1 MKTCAKGGFKIFIS
15 LFISTDSEKADL
27 RFSYFCMPMKTID
40 RTLAPPLREIEKIT
54 LPKVDHL
61 LLTNGIPVWSINA
74 GTQEVSKIEFLFK
87 AGRWQEPSRGVAGT
101 TSKMLLDGT
110 KSKSSQQ
117 ISEAIEFFGAS
128 INTDA
133 AVDYSTISLFALN
146 KHLPLLIPLLHEV
159 ITGACFP
166 EKELTTYVQ
175 NSKQR
180 LMVNLQKVDFLAHKE
195 FNERLYGNNHPNGYT
210 TSAEDFDALSSD
222 LLRDFHQSNYRQH
235 DFKIILSGKISEQ
248 TLKMVDEFFGKE
260 IPLQTNGTSQSHSL
274 KTDLQ
279 QNVFV
284 EKKDSVQSSIRIGK
298 FIINKLHH
306 DFPKL
311 RVLNTILGGYFGSR
325 LMQNL
330 REDKGYCYG
339 IHSGIASY
347 LHDANFFM
355 STEVGK
361 DVTDGAV
368 KEIYNEVSRLRR
380 EPVGEEELQLVKNY
394 LLGGMLSDA
403 DGPFNVSEVIRGLIV
418 YGLDESH
425 FHATIAQIRTVTS
438 EELIALAEKYLEPA
452 SMIEV
457 VVGSK

>member
-1 MKTCAKGGFKIFIS
+1 
-15 LFISTDSEKADL
+15 
-27 RFSYFCMPMKTID
+27 MKTIN
-40 RTLAPPLREIEKIT
+40 RTVAPPLREIEKIT
-54 LPKVDHL
+54 LSKVDHL

-74 GTQEVSKIEFLFK
+74 GTQEVTKIELLFE
-87 AGRWQEPSRGVAGT
+87 AGRWQEPQRGVAGT

-110 KSKSSQQ
+110 KTKSSQQ
-117 ISEAIEFFGAS
+117 ISEAVEFFGAS
-128 INTDA
+128 INADA
-133 AVDYSTISLFALN
+133 AVDYSTVSLFALN
-146 KHLPLLIPLLHEV
+146 KHLPSLIPLLHEV
-159 ITGACFP
+159 ITEASFP
-166 EKELTTYVQ
+166 EKELITYVQ

-180 LMVNLQKVDFLAHKE
+180 LMVNLQQVDFLAHKE

-210 TSAEDFDALSSD
+210 TSAEDYDAINSG
-222 LLRDFHQSNYRQH
+222 LLQGFHQSNYTQH

-248 TLKMVDEFFGKE
+248 TLKLVDDYFGKE
-260 IPLQTNGTSQSHSL
+260 MTLQTNGTSQSHSL
-274 KTDLQ
+274 KPDRQ
-279 QNVFV
+279 QKFFV
-284 EKKDSVQSSIRIGK
+284 EKKDAVQSSIRIGK
-298 FIINKLHH
+298 SIVNKLHP

-347 LHDANFFM
+347 LHHANFFM

-368 KEIYNEVSRLRR
+368 TEIYNEVNRLRQ

-403 DGPFNVSEVIRGLIV
+403 DGPLNVSEIIRGLIV

-425 FHATIAQIRTVTS
+425 FHATIGQIRTVTS
-438 EELIALAEKYLEPA
+438 EELIALAEKYLDPG
-452 SMIEV
+452 SMTEV
-457 VVGSK
+457 VAGSK